1 MLAGQ
6 RPQGVVVAGVRQDD
20 PDVGHRRL
28 GEDAGDVALRQ
39 RPVERFDVVP
49 LDRLRRFRHVNRR
62 ADVVGARAGLAVDLD
77 RERLVDGAVV
87 APGVDEDL
95 RPAGDRPGEP
105 DHGAVGVGGGQREL
119 PVGKAEAAAQL
130 LADPARVLGRE
141 HQGDPRGSPGRRSP
155 RRLRRANARSSRRC
169 RPGRSRRSSLPSTS
183 VKWAPGA
190 RREHR
195 VRRRPTPSS
204 TASARRPGATA
215 SPARTAPCERGCCST
230 KRSSS
235 ARRSPREP
243 LAIHRF
249 RHVASICRL
258 RRRFTGR

>member
-1 MLAGQ
+1 M
-6 RPQGVVVAGVRQDD
+6 VAGVRQDD

-39 RPVERFDVVP
+39 RPVERFDIVP

-119 PVGKAEAAAQL
+119 PVGEAEAASKL
-130 LADPARVLGRE
+130 LADPARVLGGE
-141 HQGDPRGSPGRRSP
+141 HQGDAADCLGGDRLGRCGGRMPGH
-155 RRLRRANARSSRRC
+155 RAGIAQAEVDV
-169 RPGRSRRSSLPSTS
+169 G
-183 VKWAPGA
+183 VAVHVGEVGA
-190 RREHR
+190 RRLGHEHR
-195 VRRRPTPSS
+195 VRAGPLRHPRHRHAGKERLLPLLKEL
-204 TASARRPGATA
+204 PGARVLLDEA
-215 SPARTAPCERGCCST
+215 LLLGSQEPAQ
-230 KRSSS
+230 
-235 ARRSPREP
+235 P
-243 LAIHRF
+243 LAIHRL